1 MRGEDFVHI
10 ESLKYFYEVAMLK
23 SISKAANN
31 SHISQ
36 SALSQQIQKLED
48 FLNCRLLQRSNKGV
62 EITNQGKLVIKYT
75 ENIIKNYDK
84 MLDEITNFNKR
95 CNVITI
101 EACGPMA
108 TYALPCTLYDMKK
121 KFPNHNYRMSTNSSS
136 VIEQNVINGIFDLGF
151 IHGKPAD
158 ETLSC
163 YDIVDD
169 KLVLVAN
176 NECNIQEEITGEEL
190 IKYPL
195 IVLDDR
201 LMMDLQNKLGDY
213 LKNWNHKFNDINI
226 MFSLDSAEA
235 VKATVMKG
243 HGISFLPYISVKK
256 EIYKKELK
264 LVNLKDFTIG
274 YKVYLIHRKDE
285 YMCSSVAEFIQ
296 YFKKIGKKSLC

>member
-1 MRGEDFVHI
+1 MHI

-62 EITNQGKLVIKYT
+62 EITGQGKLVIKYT

-84 MLDEITNFNKR
+84 MLDEITNFNKK
-95 CNVITI
+95 CDVITI

-121 KFPNHNYRMSTNSSS
+121 KFPYHNYRMSTNSSS
-136 VIEQNVINGIFDLGF
+136 IIEQNVASGIFDLGF
-151 IHGKPAD
+151 IHGKPND
-158 ETLSC
+158 DTLA
-163 YDIVDD
+163 YYEIAED

-176 NECNIQEEITGEEL
+176 NECNIQEEINGNDL
-190 IKYPL
+190 IRYPL
-195 IVLDDR
+195 VVLDDR
-201 LMMDLQNKLGDY
+201 LMVDLQHKVGEY
-213 LKNWNHKFNDINI
+213 LKNWNHQFDDINI
-226 MFSLDSAEA
+226 MLSLDAAEA

-243 HGISFLPYISVKK
+243 YGISFLPYMSVKK
-256 EIYKKELK
+256 ELYKKELK
-264 LVNLKDFTIG
+264 LVNLKDFSIG

-285 YMCSSVAEFIQ
+285 YMCNSVTEFIQ

>member
-1 MRGEDFVHI
+1 VKGEDSVHI
-10 ESLKYFYEVAMLK
+10 ESLKYFYEVALLK

-84 MLDEITNFNKR
+84 MLEEISNFNKR
-95 CNVITI
+95 CSIITI

-121 KFPNHNYRMSTNSSS
+121 KFPHHNYRMSTNASSI
-136 VIEQNVINGIFDLGF
+136 IEQNVVNGIFDLGF
-151 IHGKPAD
+151 IHGKPKD
-158 ETLSC
+158 DTLAS

-176 NECNIQEEITGEEL
+176 NDCNIKEEITADEL
-190 IKYPL
+190 VMYPL
-195 IVLDDR
+195 IALDDR
-201 LMMDLQNKLGDY
+201 LISDLQNQLGDY
-213 LKNWNHKFNDINI
+213 LKQQNHKFDDIDI

-243 HGISFLPYISVKK
+243 YGISFLPYMSVKK
-256 EIYKKELK
+256 ELYKKELK
-264 LVNLKDFTIG
+264 LINLKDFSIG
-274 YKVYLIHRKDE
+274 YKVYLIHRKDD
-285 YMCSSVAEFIQ
+285 YMCGSVAEFIQ
-296 YFKKIGKKSLC
+296 YFKKVGKKSLC